1 MASIP
6 AMKKQKATAQVQ
18 ASKNKARK
26 KKKVLYRIFSRL
38 VLLVVI
44 LVLLS
49 GAYVGYRIY
58 RRAYGALPA
67 TQTLE
72 KIQHAQATEVYSRYG
87 TLMGRYY
94 LENRNSIRF
103 DQIPPHII
111 QALVATEDARF
122 YKHHGIDT
130 RSLFRV
136 LFKTVLLGDE
146 GSGGGSTIT
155 QQLAKNLYPR
165 TGKGHLALIGTKI
178 REMIIAW
185 RLEKIY
191 PKEQLIQMYLNTV
204 PFGENTYGIKNAS
217 QLYFSSLPGE
227 LAPEQGATL
236 VGMLKGTSLYNPH
249 KNPEQARQRR
259 NVVLSQMA
267 RYEFLQPEEAEKL
280 QQTPLNTQYNPID
293 HNNGL
298 APYLR
303 EHLRPRLERWCKEHK
318 KANGEPYNLY
328 TDGLKVY
335 TTIDAD
341 LQRYAREAVEKHLP
355 WLQKQL
361 DREQGNNHSS
371 QRQALA
377 ARILR
382 RIPAYRDVQLDDPDS
397 PVHQKKNREIFTWE
411 GPKKVK
417 ISPMDSV
424 MHHISMLQTGF
435 LAMDPQN
442 GNVLA
447 WVGGIDH
454 RFFKYD
460 HVTSKRQ
467 VGSTFKPIVYANALK
482 QGIEPCDYYPNDSI
496 VYEEYSDWSPANADR
511 KYGGLYSVE
520 GALVHS
526 VNTVSVQLL
535 MEGGIDSTIHLA
547 GQLGLVGRF
556 PRVPSLALGTMNA
569 SVLNM
574 AEAYSAFANKG
585 TPSSTRLLYKIEEQ
599 DGRVL
604 ETFDDTS
611 EERRV
616 LNRRICEQ
624 LTMMLQ
630 GVVKR
635 GTAQSLKRNFRFQGD
650 IAGKTGTTQ
659 NQADGWFIGYNP
671 NLVLAGWVGA
681 DYPSIH
687 FNNLSYGQGAATALP
702 IAGHFL
708 HQLQAEHP
716 GTSYL
721 SHFQYSSI
729 DTASYNCSDR
739 REEAPGVLE
748 KIFDLFGKKRE
759 QKQKQEKQ
767 DSGRDNEGFFRR
779 LIDKLKKN
787 KEPNKN

>member
-1 MASIP
+1 MAYLLLALCLIIG
-6 AMKKQKATAQVQ
+6 VYIGH
-18 ASKNKARK
+18 R
-26 KKKVLYRIFSRL
+26 LYQ
-38 VLLVVI
+38 
-44 LVLLS
+44 
-49 GAYVGYRIY
+49 
-58 RRAYGALPA
+58 RAYGELPG
-67 TQTLE
+67 TKTLQ
-72 KIQHAQATEVYSRYG
+72 KIQHAQATEIYSRYG

-94 LENRNSIRF
+94 LENRNSLRF
-103 DQIPPHII
+103 DQIPTHII
-111 QALVATEDARF
+111 EALVATEDARF
-122 YKHHGIDT
+122 YEHHGIDT

-136 LFKTVLLGDE
+136 LFKTVLMGDE
-146 GSGGGSTIT
+146 SSGGGSTIT

-165 TGKGHLALIGTKI
+165 KGKGHLALIGTKI

-185 RLEKIY
+185 RLEQIY
-191 PKEQLIQMYLNTV
+191 PKKQLIQMYLNTV

-217 QLYFSSLPGE
+217 QLYFNKLPEG

-249 KNPEQARQRR
+249 KNPEQARLRR
-259 NVVLSQMA
+259 NVVLTQMA
-267 RYEFLQPEEAEKL
+267 KYGFIQPTEADQLKA
-280 QQTPLNTQYNPID
+280 QPLNTDYNPID

-303 EHLRPRLERWCKEHK
+303 EHLRPRLDKWCEEHQRED
-318 KANGEPYNLY
+318 GTTYNLY

-341 LQRYAREAVEKHLP
+341 LQKYAEKAVQQHMP
-355 WLQKQL
+355 WLQEQL
-361 DREQGNNHSS
+361 DREQRNGGLK
-371 QRQALA
+371 RKELA
-377 ARILR
+377 KRILK
-382 RIPAYRDVQLDDPDS
+382 RIPAYKGISFDDPDS
-397 PVHQKKNREIFTWE
+397 PVYQEKTMDIFTWE
-411 GPKKVK
+411 GPERVQM
-417 ISPMDSV
+417 SPMDSV
-424 MHHISMLQTGF
+424 VHHMSMLQAGF
-435 LAMDPQN
+435 LAMDPHS

-496 VYEEYSDWSPANADR
+496 VYEEFSDWSPANADHN
-511 KYGGLYSVE
+511 YGGLYSVE
-520 GALVHS
+520 GALVNS

-535 MEGGIDSTIHLA
+535 MEGGIDSTIRLA
-547 GQLGLVGRF
+547 GRMGLEGKF

-574 AEAYSAFANKG
+574 AEVYSAFAAKG
-585 TPSSTRLLYKIEEQ
+585 TPRSTKVLYKIEDQ

-611 EERRV
+611 KRREV
-616 LNRRICEQ
+616 LSGRICEQ
-624 LTMMLQ
+624 ITMMLQ

-635 GTAQSLKRNFRFQGD
+635 GTARSLKKNFRFQGD

-659 NQADGWFIGYNP
+659 DQADGWFIGYNP

-681 DYPSIH
+681 EYPAIH
-687 FNNLSYGQGAATALP
+687 FNNLSYGQGAVTALP

-708 HQLQAEHP
+708 HQLQKEHP

-721 SHFQYSSI
+721 SHFTYRSI
-729 DTASYNCSDR
+729 DTSSYNCSDR
-739 REEAPGVLE
+739 REQAPGMLE
-748 KIFDLFGKKRE
+748 KIFDLFGRKKE
-759 QKQKQEKQ
+759 QKEQ
-767 DSGRDNEGFFRR
+767 DERDKDNESFFRR

-787 KEPNKN
+787 KDNNNK

>member
-1 MASIP
+1 
-6 AMKKQKATAQVQ
+6 MKKQKARVRGQ
-18 ASKNKARK
+18 ASTKEPAK
-26 KKKVLYRIFSRL
+26 KKKLISTILTRI
-38 VLLVVI
+38 VYLLLALFLI
-44 LVLLS
+44 
-49 GAYVGYRIY
+49 GGIYIGHRIY
-58 RRAYGALPA
+58 QRAYGALPG
-67 TQTLE
+67 TVTLQ

-103 DQIPPHII
+103 DQIPDHII

-122 YKHHGIDT
+122 YEHHGIDT

-136 LFKTVLLGDE
+136 FFKTVLLGDE

-165 TGKGHLALIGTKI
+165 KGEGHIALIGTKI

-185 RLEKIY
+185 RLEEIY

-217 QLYFSSLPGE
+217 QLYFSRLPGK
-227 LAPEQGATL
+227 LPPEQGATL
-236 VGMLKGTSLYNPH
+236 VGMLKGTSLYNPC
-249 KNPEQARQRR
+249 KNPGQARSRR
-259 NVVLSQMA
+259 NTVLSQMA
-267 RYEFLQPEEAEKL
+267 KYGFIQPGEAEKL
-280 QQTPLNTQYNPID
+280 KDTPLNTEYNPID

-303 EHLRPRLERWCKEHK
+303 EHLRPRLERWCKNHK
-318 KANGEPYNLY
+318 KEDGGSYNLY

-341 LQRYAREAVEKHLP
+341 LQRYADIAVEKHMP

-361 DREQGNNHSS
+361 DREQRNNNGHEAE
-371 QRQALA
+371 ALA
-377 ARILR
+377 GRILKG
-382 RIPAYRDVQLDDPDS
+382 IPAYSDASLDEPDS
-397 PVHQKKNREIFTWE
+397 RVHQEKNMEIFTWD

-417 ISPMDSV
+417 MSPLDSV
-424 MHHISMLQTGF
+424 KHHISLLQAGF
-435 LAMDPQN
+435 LALDPHT

-482 QGIEPCDYYPNDSI
+482 QGIDPCDYYPNDSI
-496 VYEEYSDWSPANADR
+496 VYKEYSDWSPANADH

-520 GALVHS
+520 GALVNS

-547 GQLGLVGRF
+547 GQLGIEGKF

-574 AEAYSAFANKG
+574 AEAYSTFAANG
-585 TPSSTRLLYKIEEQ
+585 APRSTKLVHKIEDQEGQ
-599 DGRVL
+599 VL
-604 ETFDDTS
+604 EKFDDDS
-611 EERRV
+611 EERPV
-616 LNRRICEQ
+616 LSRRICEQ
-624 LTMMLQ
+624 ITMMLQ
-630 GVVKR
+630 GVVSR
-635 GTAQSLKRNFRFQGD
+635 GTATSLRKNFRFQGD
-650 IAGKTGTTQ
+650 FAGKTGTTQ
-659 NQADGWFIGYNP
+659 DQADGWFIGYNP

-681 DYPSIH
+681 EYPSIH
-687 FNNLSYGQGAATALP
+687 FRDLSYGQGAATALP

-708 HQLQAEHP
+708 HQLHSEHP

-721 SHFQYSSI
+721 SRFRYHSI
-729 DTASYNCSDR
+729 DTAAYNCSDS
-739 REEAPGVLE
+739 REEPTGILE
-748 KIFDLFGKKRE
+748 KIFDLFGKKKE
-759 QKQKQEKQ
+759 KEKIQKGKDTSKN
-767 DSGRDNEGFFRR
+767 NEGFFRR

-787 KEPNKN
+787 KDPDEK